1 MRFAIWEGSSEGS
14 LVSIIHRTLWR
25 DRGAAIVD
33 VEGSISELVMFLGCE
48 DEKGGFAGLSEGR
61 HQFYCY
67 RFISLHNIHYQ
78 TK

>member
-1 MRFAIWEGSSEGS
+1 MRFTLWQGSSEGA
-14 LVSIIHRTLWR
+14 LARIIHLTLWAN
-25 DRGAAIVD
+25 RGAAIVD
-33 VEGSISELVMFLGCE
+33 VEGSISELVMLLGCE
-48 DEKGGFAGLSEGR
+48 DGKGGFAGLSEGR